1 MSEATSAYFVAHVG
15 NATPEVEARLL
26 QWAAGCVEHHFE
38 RDVGTSRA
46 SLYFARAESRTVRQ
60 MQSLLRTLT
69 ARWKL
74 PLGQLDP
81 GWLRALTAEEFRRAC
96 GPQEPTSDARGSSS
110 AALLAPAGEGRSDSK
125 AVVEPSLA
133 SGGRGN
139 TGELAQSCAAAYGV
153 QPLVAGHG
161 AFLERLP
168 KGFDQRSQA
177 LLAAMCA

>member
-15 NATPEVEARLL
+15 DATLEVEARLL

-69 ARWKL
+69 SRWKL
-74 PLGQLDP
+74 PLGQLGP
-81 GWLRALTAEEFRRAC
+81 AWLRALTAEEFRRAC

-110 AALLAPAGEGRSDSK
+110 AALLAPAF
-125 AVVEPSLA
+125 VEPSLA
-133 SGGRGN
+133 SEGRGN
-139 TGELAQSCAAAYGV
+139 IGELAQPCSPAYGV
-153 QPLVAGHG
+153 QPPLVAGHG
-161 AFLERLP
+161 VFLERLP
-168 KGFDQRSQA
+168 EGFDQRSLQVLRA
-177 LLAAMCA
+177 VVRAQTAR